1 MALRK
6 IQRKEEEEK
15 EEERKGEEGKK
26 EEEEGEED
34 KDGGYRERQR
44 LSRMRNDGGSGQR

>member
-26 EEEEGEED
+26 EEGEED
-34 KDGGYRERQR
+34 KDGVYRERQR